1 MHLRYLLASALLLML
16 LNCSAYSKPI
26 SRNISFNTNSSNS
39 VRQKNLPLS
48 RIKARFRRIAYD
60 DLRKGRG
67 RLVGESRQLLEDMIS
82 GGAARVFLDGAS
94 SQKMDEAES
103 NLRKF
108 IAGLLKQGEKLPNGN
123 VKIDVGT
130 FKAGWF
136 SLCPL
141 YPFC

>member
-26 SRNISFNTNSSNS
+26 SGNISFNTNSSN
-39 VRQKNLPLS
+39 VQQKNLTLS

-94 SQKMDEAES
+94 NQKMDEAES

-108 IAGLLKQGEKLPNGN
+108 IAGLLQQGKKLPNGQ
-123 VKIDVGT
+123 VRIDVGT